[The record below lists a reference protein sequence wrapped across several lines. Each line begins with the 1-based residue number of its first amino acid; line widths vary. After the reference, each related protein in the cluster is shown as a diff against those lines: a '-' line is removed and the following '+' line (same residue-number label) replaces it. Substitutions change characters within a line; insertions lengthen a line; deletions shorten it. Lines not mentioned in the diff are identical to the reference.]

1 MKKGKTFLT
10 LLSLAGIITAITLTV
25 SNTMTHHM
33 ETELAQR
40 SNNNLKRLEEVTPKL
55 TAAPVNRPTLP
66 PSPTPMP
73 TTEPTPIP
81 TPVVLQLSLPA
92 TGAEVLSDY
101 TEDTLVFQA
110 TYGDYRTHTGM
121 DFGGKQG
128 TPVYSAAYGVVVKNE
143 FDYEHGY
150 TVELSHEGG
159 YLTRYCNLS
168 GDDIV
173 TLGQKVEQGEQIG
186 TMGDSGIWES
196 HLPCHLHFEL
206 EQEGE
211 LLNPRDYFGVF
222 LNIE

>member
-10 LLSLAGIITAITLTV
+10 LLSMAGVITAITLTI

-40 SNNNLKRLEEVTPKL
+40 TNNNLKRLEEVAPKP
-55 TAAPVNRPTLP
+55 TITPVNRPTLP

-121 DFGGKQG
+121 DFGGKQAKISLD
-128 TPVYSAAYGVVVKNE
+128 T
-143 FDYEHGY
+143 
-150 TVELSHEGG
+150 
-159 YLTRYCNLS
+159 
-168 GDDIV
+168 
-173 TLGQKVEQGEQIG
+173 
-186 TMGDSGIWES
+186 
-196 HLPCHLHFEL
+196 
-206 EQEGE
+206 
-211 LLNPRDYFGVF
+211 
-222 LNIE
+222 